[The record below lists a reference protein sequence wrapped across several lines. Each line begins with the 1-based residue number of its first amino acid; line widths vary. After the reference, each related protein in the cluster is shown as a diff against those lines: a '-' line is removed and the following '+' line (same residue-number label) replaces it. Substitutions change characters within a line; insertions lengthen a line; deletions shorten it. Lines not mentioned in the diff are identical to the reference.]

1 MTALPEA
8 KAWCLD
14 CCLPPGAADDYCGRC
29 GGDNLAWIPASHLAP
44 PMTEG
49 DEAQAAPLP
58 EGEAEQAM
66 PQPERGAHAAPLP
79 EEQVRWLLLP
89 RQTSIRQVSDGWAL
103 LSVPEQAEMT
113 TWLPGLL
120 PGLRPTEEGAQLP
133 ACLPAEIDQGRGRDP
148 ARQGGKPE
156 QYSSGTMPLPEPEAH
171 AAPLPEELVRCM
183 PVPAGM
189 TSILQLT
196 DVSTH
201 RTARAHMLGDRRQNS
216 ISHDRADSQIE

>member
-14 CCLPPGAADDYCGRC
+14 CCLPPGAADDYCSRC

-66 PQPERGAHAAPLP
+66 PQPERG
-79 EEQVRWLLLP
+79 
-89 RQTSIRQVSDGWAL
+89 
-103 LSVPEQAEMT
+103 
-113 TWLPGLL
+113 
-120 PGLRPTEEGAQLP
+120 
-133 ACLPAEIDQGRGRDP
+133 
-148 ARQGGKPE
+148 
-156 QYSSGTMPLPEPEAH
+156 AH

>member
-1 MTALPEA
+1 MANPVGTLPE
-8 KAWCLD
+8 
-14 CCLPPGAADDYCGRC
+14 
-29 GGDNLAWIPASHLAP
+29 
-44 PMTEG
+44 E
-49 DEAQAAPLP
+49 E
-58 EGEAEQAM
+58 
-66 PQPERGAHAAPLP
+66 AHAAPLP

-89 RQTSIRQVSDGWAL
+89 RQTSILQVSDVSFHQRARAL